1 MIDLQNT
8 LFNYRLISTT
18 LETDRE
24 REQARGEGESE
35 RERERQREMLVAGG

>member
-24 REQARGEGESE
+24 RESKQEGRARA
-35 RERERQREMLVAGG
+35 REMLVAGG